1 MRTQRIPRW
10 LLASLLFLLFVLPS
24 FRGQAAG
31 DGPLVT
37 AAKDNDV
44 AAVRA
49 SWPNARMSTSTR
61 ATDRQQFSGPPTI
74 PTSRWQRR

>member
-10 LLASLLFLLFVLPS
+10 LLASVLFLLFVFPS

-31 DGPLVT
+31 DGPLVA

-49 SWPNARMSTSTR
+49 QLPSA
-61 ATDRQQFSGPPTI
+61 
-74 PTSRWQRR
+74 